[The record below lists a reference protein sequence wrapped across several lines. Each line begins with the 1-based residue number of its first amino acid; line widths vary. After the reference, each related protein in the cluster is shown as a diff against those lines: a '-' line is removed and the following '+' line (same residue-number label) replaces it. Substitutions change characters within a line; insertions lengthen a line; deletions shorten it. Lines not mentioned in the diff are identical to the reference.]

1 MDKLMKLRVK
11 NERRMGMAI
20 RKARTIAEYKILKML
35 QEEIPDM
42 VDYTLIMDGNEG
54 TVTDSDGNKMILFYD
69 PDSKGVYEK
78 E

>member
-1 MDKLMKLRVK
+1 
-11 NERRMGMAI
+11 MAV
-20 RKARTIAEYKILKML
+20 RGARTIAEYKILKMI

-54 TVTDSDGNKMILFYD
+54 TITDSIGEKMILVYD
-69 PDSKGVYEK
+69 ADSKTVYEK